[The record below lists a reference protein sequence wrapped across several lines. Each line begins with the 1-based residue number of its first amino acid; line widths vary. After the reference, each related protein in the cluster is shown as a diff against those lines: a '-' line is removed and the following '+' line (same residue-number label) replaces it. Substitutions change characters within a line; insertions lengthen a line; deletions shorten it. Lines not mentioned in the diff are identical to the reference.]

1 MSQGSPEALRQRRQ
15 EGPSPRAQE
24 GGWPCPAWISVA
36 LPHLDLR
43 LLALELRQDKC
54 LCLYV
59 TCSVVLCQSSPKTL
73 K

>member
-54 LCLYV
+54 AFM
-59 TCSVVLCQSSPKTL
+59 SPVQWCFVKAAL
-73 K
+73 RH